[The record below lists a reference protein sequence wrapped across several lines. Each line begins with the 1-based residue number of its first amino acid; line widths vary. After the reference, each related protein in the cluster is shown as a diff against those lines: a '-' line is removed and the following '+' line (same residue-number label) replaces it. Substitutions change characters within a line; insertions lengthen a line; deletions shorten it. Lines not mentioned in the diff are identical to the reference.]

1 MVQHHKWSLTEL
13 EDMLPYE
20 RDIYVGLLKNW
31 IEEENQKM
39 NVLSGGQLRRAALA
53 RRRFV
58 SYRLDWQECYR
69 NVPPNRR

>member
-39 NVLSGGQLRRAALA
+39 KQ
-53 RRRFV
+53 
-58 SYRLDWQECYR
+58 
-69 NVPPNRR
+69 